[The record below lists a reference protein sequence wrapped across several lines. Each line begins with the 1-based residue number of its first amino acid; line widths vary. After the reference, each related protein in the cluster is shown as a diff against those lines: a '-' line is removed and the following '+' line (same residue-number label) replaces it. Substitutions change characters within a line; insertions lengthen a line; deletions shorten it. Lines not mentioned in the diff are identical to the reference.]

1 MYEAKPLSYGYNDLE
16 PDIDRKVMYYHY
28 DKHYLNY
35 LRKLNE
41 ALKNSS
47 GVKHQLEDIPKNIED
62 YPLKDRG
69 DILYNAGGVLNHNL
83 YFLSMNPKRSNP
95 KGNLLNKINIQYGNF
110 ENFRK
115 DFMERASN
123 LVGSGYT
130 FLVSN
135 DRGDLTI
142 VNMINQETPLSYN
155 LIPLFT
161 IDLWEHAYYLQYKN
175 DRNMYMNN
183 FWNIANF
190 DYASKKYEE
199 IVNKR

>member
-1 MYEAKPLSYGYNDLE
+1 MYKLIEMPYPYNALE
-16 PDIDRKVMYYHY
+16 PDINEEIVNIHY
-28 DKHYLNY
+28 NKHHRNYVNNLN
-35 LRKLNE
+35 KAIE
-41 ALKNSS
+41 QS
-47 GVKHQLEDIPKNIED
+47 GNYDYPLEEIPKNIEN

-83 YFLSMNPKRSNP
+83 YWYSMNQNKSNP
-95 KGNLLNKINIQYGNF
+95 TGNLLNKINIQYGNF

-115 DFMERASN
+115 DFINRAKN

-142 VNMINQETPLSYN
+142 INLVNQETPYSYN

-175 DRNMYMNN
+175 DRNAYIEN
-183 FWNIANF
+183 FWNKANF
-190 DYASKKYEE
+190 DYATSKYEE
-199 IVNKR
+199 IVK

>member
-1 MYEAKPLSYGYNDLE
+1 MYDAMPLPYGYNDLE
-16 PDIDRKVMYYHY
+16 PDIDREVMHYHY

-41 ALKNSS
+41 TLENSS
-47 GVKHQLEDIPKNIED
+47 GIKHKLEDIPKYIGD

-83 YFLSMNPKRSNP
+83 YFLSMSPKKSNP

-135 DRGDLTI
+135 ERGDLTI
-142 VNMINQETPLSYN
+142 LNMINQETPLSYN

-175 DRNMYMNN
+175 DRALYMNN

-190 DYASKKYEE
+190 DYASRKYEE